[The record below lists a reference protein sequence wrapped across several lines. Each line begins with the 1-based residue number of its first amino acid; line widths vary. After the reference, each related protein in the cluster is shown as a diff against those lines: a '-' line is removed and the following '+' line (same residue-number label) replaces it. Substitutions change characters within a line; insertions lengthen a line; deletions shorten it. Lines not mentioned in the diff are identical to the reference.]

1 MKKVVVLFAVLCAF
15 LNATAQTDSCKLP
28 DQFDDYYRYGKEK
41 EVLDLWQNYIANC
54 TEIIFSEYAKGEQ
67 ILQFEYDNA
76 TSENRKEKQ
85 TQLINYYIFLQ
96 KLFPEMTTN
105 ALVKRALLLSKD
117 IESDPIERYQLLHE
131 ALFKGEISIDNPLAY
146 KCYFDTV
153 LQLEAHKNKPSDLV
167 VAYLKIKSKA
177 HQNAKRYPNKADE
190 FESLVQYISTHP
202 LITERVTCTTLE
214 KYMKSVF
221 ESKSNDFDLCIALTN
236 DMYEKCQR
244 NPTFLTIALYTYK
257 LKETPLSSYL
267 LGMAKLTMESLD
279 RATPYLF
286 AAVDLE
292 ENPSVKADRASNLA
306 QLFLGFDPGQSA
318 SLLKKAMQAD
328 PKNPNYPLLMS
339 EIYQASIVFCEF
351 KGTQVDAVYYL
362 ASEAASEAAKI
373 DPKYAAAAQ
382 KKAMAFRAKMKIP
395 PLKRKKNSVNLGCW
409 INQTVKW

>member
-1 MKKVVVLFAVLCAF
+1 M
-15 LNATAQTDSCKLP
+15 
-28 DQFDDYYRYGKEK
+28 
-41 EVLDLWQNYIANC
+41 WQNYIANC

-214 KYMKSVF
+214 KYTKSVF

-236 DMYEKCQR
+236 DMNEKCQR

-351 KGTQVDAVYYL
+351 KGTQVDAVY
-362 ASEAASEAAKI
+362 SFVGGDGEGSAAGSG
-373 DPKYAAAAQ
+373 
-382 KKAMAFRAKMKIP
+382 
-395 PLKRKKNSVNLGCW
+395 SSSG
-409 INQTVKW
+409 